1 MCVLYND
8 IGFVK
13 LFYLL
18 FFLCRL
24 LESVLVHK
32 KNNINNNGISLFDNP
47 NRIKFLKLRGGWNPL
62 TSFRQ
67 LHFCCACSIPGHGF
81 Q

>member
-13 LFYLL
+13 LFYL
-18 FFLCRL
+18 FLL
-24 LESVLVHK
+24 YGVFL
-32 KNNINNNGISLFDNP
+32 SLFWSI
-47 NRIKFLKLRGGWNPL
+47 RKTTLIIMVFHYLTILIKLTGGWDPL

-67 LHFCCACSIPGHGF
+67 LHFCCACSMPGHGF